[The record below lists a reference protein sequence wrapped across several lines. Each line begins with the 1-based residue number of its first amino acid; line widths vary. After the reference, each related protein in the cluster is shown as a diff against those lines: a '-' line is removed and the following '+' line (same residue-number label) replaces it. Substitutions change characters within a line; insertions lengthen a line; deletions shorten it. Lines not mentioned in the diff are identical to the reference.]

1 MQQILYA
8 NLFKIT
14 KNTSSFVNWFLF
26 DLLYLVELSLVHQAS
41 TQNLEILLHKFVN
54 CNLCKLIQK

>member
-1 MQQILYA
+1 MQQIYA

-26 DLLYLVELSLVHQAS
+26 GLLYLVELSLVRQGS
-41 TQNLEILLHKFVN
+41 TQNLEILLH
-54 CNLCKLIQK
+54 LLIVIYAN